1 LSDGRTQTSQGQ
13 PIRQPVGQP
22 SLFYAVPEGEPL
34 NVWIEPWGIS
44 ITSADAD
51 WLAGWIAMT
60 PVKA

>member
-1 LSDGRTQTSQGQ
+1 MDMSARAS
-13 PIRQPVGQP
+13 
-22 SLFYAVPEGEPL
+22 FFAVPEGEPL

-60 PVKA
+60 PLR